1 VRLGFR
7 QVSGFSQEWGRVIE
21 RARGVGFDSVRDL
34 WLRTRLPPKALE
46 TLAQADAFR
55 SLGLGRRDALWAVR
69 ALQRSGDKDDLPLFA
84 HAAMAEL
91 EPDAHLPAMPPGQQ
105 VIEDYRH
112 LHLSLKAH
120 PVSFL
125 RADLD
130 ARGIVPHERLAEV
143 PNGRRVTVAGLV
155 LVRQRP
161 GIGNAIFMTLEDET
175 GIANTILWPRTFER
189 FRPIIMGA
197 RLIGVSGFLQNEKGV
212 VHIVGDRFED
222 FTPLLRR
229 LSQDGPRIDPA
240 MPTDEAKRP
249 VQGSWRHP
257 RKTLSPADMARADNP
272 DRFRH
277 PRSGD
282 SFVRMAKHKPSQERM
297 AAAEHVAKVM
307 PKGRNFH

>member
-7 QVSGFSQEWGRVIE
+7 QISGFSEDWARQIE
-21 RARGVGFDSVRDL
+21 RVRGAGFDSIRDL
-34 WLRTRLPPKALE
+34 WLRTGLPPKALE
-46 TLAQADAFR
+46 KLAQADAFG
-55 SLGLGRRDALWAVR
+55 SLGLTRRDALWAVK
-69 ALQRSGDKDDLPLFA
+69 ALQKAGDKDNLPLFA
-84 HAAMAEL
+84 RVNMPAL
-91 EPDAHLPAMPPGQQ
+91 EPDAHLPPMLPGQQ

-120 PVSFL
+120 PASFL

-130 ARGIVPHERLAEV
+130 ARGIVRHDRLPEI
-143 PNGRRVTVAGLV
+143 PNGRRVTIAGLV

-161 GIGNAIFMTLEDET
+161 GIGNAIFMTIEDET

-189 FRPIIMGA
+189 FRPVIMGS
-197 RLIGVSGFLQNEKGV
+197 RLISVSGVIQNEKDV
-212 VHIVGDRFED
+212 IHIVGDHFED
-222 FTPLLRR
+222 LTPLLMR
-229 LSQDGPRIDPA
+229 LSDAAASIDPTA
-240 MPTDEAKRP
+240 PTDEKKRP

-257 RKTLSPADMARADNP
+257 RAHLSRADMLTSDNP

-282 SFVRMAKHKPSQERM
+282 SFVKLAKNKPLLDQM
-297 AAAEHVAKVM
+297 AAAEHAARVM